1 MNEPKV
7 AAVLEKMTSEA
18 GAKEAMK
25 CDTTRQILCLVPPV
39 SREPAVCIFLHFLLF
54 DISSLCGCLVG

>member
-18 GAKEAMK
+18 GSKEAMK

-39 SREPAVCIFLHFLLF
+39 SREPAV
-54 DISSLCGCLVG
+54 